1 MLGSLTT
8 PSRAATRVDA
18 AARVAFRFGNTV
30 GTRDK
35 TLSRLDGQPARS
47 PADASPP
54 PSRTVTHGSGP
65 VWVATPSLWRTFT
78 SHSLPVSRRTTNRR
92 NH

>member
-8 PSRAATRVDA
+8 PGRGATRDIAAT
-18 AARVAFRFGNTV
+18 RVAFRFGNIV

-47 PADASPP
+47 PTDASP
-54 PSRTVTHGSGP
+54 
-65 VWVATPSLWRTFT
+65 
-78 SHSLPVSRRTTNRR
+78 
-92 NH
+92 